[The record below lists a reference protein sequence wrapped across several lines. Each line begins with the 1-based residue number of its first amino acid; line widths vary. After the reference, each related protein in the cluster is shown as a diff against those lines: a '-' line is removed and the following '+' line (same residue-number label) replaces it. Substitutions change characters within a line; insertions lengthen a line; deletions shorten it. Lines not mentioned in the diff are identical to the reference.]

1 MSEQD
6 SFINEV
12 NDEVRRDR
20 LYGMLKR
27 YGWIGILAVVLIVG
41 GAAFNEYRKAQA
53 RAEAEAL
60 GDKILAALDEDDVAA
75 RAGAIA
81 SAATG
86 EGDVAAVTS
95 MLSAAQATPEE
106 GRDEALAQ
114 LEAVAGNASLEP
126 VYRDLAAL
134 KAILLAGSDIPPADR
149 IDRLG
154 TLSAPGAPYR
164 PLALELT
171 AYAHAEAGESDE
183 AISILTDLISD
194 AEASQA
200 LRRRASQ
207 MIVALGGSLDAS

>member
-1 MSEQD
+1 M
-6 SFINEV
+6 
-12 NDEVRRDR
+12 
-20 LYGMLKR
+20 
-27 YGWIGILAVVLIVG
+27 
-41 GAAFNEYRKAQA
+41 
-53 RAEAEAL
+53 
-60 GDKILAALDEDDVAA
+60 
-75 RAGAIA
+75 
-81 SAATG
+81 
-86 EGDVAAVTS
+86 
-95 MLSAAQATPEE
+95 
-106 GRDEALAQ
+106 
-114 LEAVAGNASLEP
+114 AGNASLDP

-134 KAILLAGSDIPPADR
+134 KAILLAGLDIPPADR